1 MRAVLETTRNA
12 LRRNVAVSVLVAVT
26 TSSCLL
32 AAHWGLPDGASVAT
46 ANSWAVDSIAP
57 LGPLSEANARFM
69 RVDSEAVIYPLFH
82 YVVLCAVFAPYIA
95 YTLLTGSL
103 SNPHATFP
111 YGAADPGT
119 FFTSLTLIASFVSAA
134 MAGGIVLCVYLI
146 ARDLFG
152 RRSGLWAAA
161 FAALV
166 PPLTYYGSTSNLDV
180 PYLFWTMMATWQL
193 LRAAKYQRFVNYCL
207 CGALAGLAFA
217 TKDQAAGFFVS
228 WPLLVVLLVALHR
241 RAMEPTSNLLR
252 AALDRRVLGAGIA
265 ALLAF
270 ALGNNLLFGGWD
282 GFLRHL
288 AFASEYYEANLAH
301 QATGVLDRQPL
312 LLGRSA
318 CLVIQMVG
326 LPALALAAGGLAL
339 AWRRRNY
346 LALMLPLF
354 ALTYYVSIIA
364 PVTALSRYLLG
375 VVLLLMPFAGY
386 AAATALETTRRRVRL
401 AGSMLI
407 ALALLWQV
415 ALVVHLHAT
424 LWQDSRYALER
435 WVRANVPAGT
445 TIESSTQARYL
456 PRLSD
461 RYRYSVV
468 GNSFDPVSY
477 ALLANELT
485 LERLEAR
492 SPPYILVLSDVG
504 LSGDPGRVTEPE
516 LREYYG
522 ALIGGRSGYAE
533 VARFE
538 TPTWLPYRQLTVG
551 TQPTAIL
558 LKRNPS
564 ATNAP

>member
-1 MRAVLETTRNA
+1 MRTVGATTRNA
-12 LRRNVAVSVLVAVT
+12 LRRNGLLTAIVT
-26 TSSCLL
+26 ATLLSCVF
-32 AAHWGLPDGASVAT
+32 ASHWGLPDGASAAT
-46 ANSWAVDSIAP
+46 ANSWAVDTIAP

-82 YVVLCAVFAPYIA
+82 YVVLYAAYAPYIA

-103 SNPHATFP
+103 RNPHGTFP
-111 YGAADPGT
+111 YGAADPGA

-134 MAGGIVLCVYLI
+134 MAAGIVLCVYLI

-152 RRSGLWAAA
+152 RRSGLWAAV

-166 PPLTYYGSTSNLDV
+166 PPLIYYGSTSNLDV

-193 LRAAKYQRFVNYCL
+193 VRAAKYQRFINYCL
-207 CGALAGLAFA
+207 CGALAGFAFA
-217 TKDQAAGFFVS
+217 TKDQAAGYFVS

-241 RAMEPTSNLLR
+241 RATKPTSNLFR
-252 AALDRRVLGAGIA
+252 AALDRRVLGMGIA

-270 ALGNNLLFGGWD
+270 ALGNNLLFGGWE

-288 AFASEYYEANLAH
+288 AFVSEFYEANVAH
-301 QATGVLDRQPL
+301 QAGMLGRQPL

-318 CLVIQMVG
+318 RLLVEMVG
-326 LPALALAAGGLAL
+326 VPVLVLAAGGLVL
-339 AWRRRNY
+339 AWRQQIH
-346 LALMLPLF
+346 LSLLLPLS
-354 ALTYYVSIIA
+354 ALTYYISVIA
-364 PVTALSRYLLG
+364 PTTTLSRYLLG
-375 VVLLLMPFAGY
+375 IVLLLMPFAGY
-386 AAATALETTRRRVRL
+386 ATSNALAATKRGMRL
-401 AGSMLI
+401 AGMTFM
-407 ALALLWQV
+407 ALALLWQF
-415 ALVVHLHAT
+415 ALVVHVHST
-424 LWQDSRYALER
+424 LWRDSRYALER
-435 WVRANVPAGT
+435 WVRDHVPAGT

-468 GNSFDPVSY
+468 GNSFDAVSY

-485 LERLEAR
+485 LERLAAR

-516 LREYYG
+516 LLEYYG
-522 ALIGGRSGYAE
+522 ALLGGRSGYTA

-558 LKRNPS
+558 LKRNLS
-564 ATNAP
+564 ATNGP